1 MINSSLDV
9 LYLALA
15 LSAII
20 FTIFVSITLAYI
32 IFILRDASKVI
43 SDVEELVDK
52 VNGIL
57 ISPLKFISGL
67 MSYVSPFLE
76 SVGKKKKK

>member
-15 LSAII
+15 LCAII
-20 FTIFVSITLAYI
+20 FTIFISITLAYI

-43 SDVEELVDK
+43 GDVEELVDK

-67 MSYVSPFLE
+67 MSYIKPFLE
-76 SVGKKKKK
+76 GVGKKKKR